1 MITVILESLEPV
13 QPVRRVFV
21 FPPQISGINKRSS
34 CVFQAVECQAPSTR
48 HSGWKEVVW
57 RWRGWRWAISR
68 GRGCS
73 STHGCPWNGGGEW
86 LKQRA
91 VQCCGCGIVMEH
103 FVLFQD
109 PVREVDG
116 EDKHGTIMNS
126 SPSPFCLC
134 EELFLPLLCV
144 LSL

>member
-1 MITVILESLEPV
+1 
-13 QPVRRVFV
+13 
-21 FPPQISGINKRSS
+21 
-34 CVFQAVECQAPSTR
+34 
-48 HSGWKEVVW
+48 
-57 RWRGWRWAISR
+57 
-68 GRGCS
+68 
-73 STHGCPWNGGGEW
+73 
-86 LKQRA
+86 
-91 VQCCGCGIVMEH
+91 MEH